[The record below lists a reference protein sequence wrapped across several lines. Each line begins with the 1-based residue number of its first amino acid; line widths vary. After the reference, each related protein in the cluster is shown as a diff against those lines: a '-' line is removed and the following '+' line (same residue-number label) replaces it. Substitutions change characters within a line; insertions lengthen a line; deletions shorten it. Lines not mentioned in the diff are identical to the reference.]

1 MMGLPGNRSAK
12 ARRRFLEER
21 FTTMPAKTASPPPA
35 KQGCGPESG
44 ECNHHWLI
52 DPPSGPVST
61 GHCKL
66 CGCERTFPNSS
77 EDSIWDGAEG
87 RSRWNDMGISR
98 RRWAAGETAQQENVV
113 TV

>member
-1 MMGLPGNRSAK
+1 MA
-12 ARRRFLEER
+12 
-21 FTTMPAKTASPPPA
+21 TKTASKTRSKSPSA
-35 KQGCGPESG
+35 ENLG

-52 DPPSGPVST
+52 DPPSGPIST

-66 CGCERTFPNSS
+66 CGVERNFPNSS

-98 RRWAAGETAQQENVV
+98 RRRASGDTSTQGNAVAV
-113 TV
+113 